1 MITPRSLLAA
11 IPGKREL
18 LARGLKYTGTLAALE
33 RSLERK
39 PGLVVFTYHRVMEA
53 ADNPFYDR
61 VVSATPA
68 SFRTR
73 MDWIKTRF
81 DLPILDEVL
90 DHLETGR
97 PWPKP
102 AALVT
107 LDDGTRDNF
116 TTAAPILA
124 ERGIPALFFIPTMY
138 LESPRL
144 PWWDMAAYLIKQSR
158 ASRLTI
164 PRPGQA
170 PVVVNLEDMPRDQ
183 AVQAVIAPFVQEPI
197 EEIERILV
205 ELRRQTQVPVDEAF
219 LGRELFMN
227 WDQARELV
235 AGSSRFAIGSH
246 GHGHD
251 RLADLSALAQREEL
265 GESRRIL
272 EKRLSR
278 KVIAL
283 AYPYGKPSDYTEET
297 KTIAAEVGY
306 RVAFCTTEGINDP
319 AAIDR
324 FAVKRFNC
332 GQSDSVTLLR
342 TRVALR
348 AVLESLGPSAPCKN
362 PGLRPGL

>member
-11 IPGKREL
+11 IPGKREF
-18 LARGLKYTGTLAALE
+18 LAQGLKYTRALAALE
-33 RSLERK
+33 RPLERK
-39 PGLVVFTYHRVMEA
+39 PGLVVFTYHRVMEP
-53 ADNPFYDR
+53 ADNLFYDR

-73 MDWIKTRF
+73 MDWVKTRF
-81 DLPILDEVL
+81 DLPTLDQVL

-107 LDDGTRDNF
+107 FDDGTHDNF

-124 ERGIPALFFIPTMY
+124 ERGIPAVFFIPTLY
-138 LESPRL
+138 LDSPRL
-144 PWWDMAAYLIKQSR
+144 PWWDLAAYMIKKSR

-170 PVVVNLEDMPRDQ
+170 PLVVNLEAMPRDQ
-183 AVQAVIAPFVQEPI
+183 AIQAVLEPFLNESLQEV
-197 EEIERILV
+197 ERILR
-205 ELRRQTQVPVDEAF
+205 EIHGQTQVTVKEEA
-219 LGRELFMN
+219 LGRELFMT

-246 GHGHD
+246 GHSHD
-251 RLADLSALAQREEL
+251 RLADLSASDQREEL

-272 EKRLSR
+272 ERRLGR
-278 KVIAL
+278 KVTAM
-283 AYPYGKPSDYTEET
+283 AYPYGKSSDYTEET
-297 KTIAAEVGY
+297 KTIAAELGY
-306 RVAFCTTEGINDP
+306 RAAFCTTEGINDP
-319 AAIDR
+319 AATDR

-332 GQSDSVTLLR
+332 GQADSVTLLR
-342 TRVALR
+342 MRIALR
-348 AVLESLGPSAPCKN
+348 AVVDSLRAKA
-362 PGLRPGL
+362 